1 MKEWIFLSLS
11 KAYWES
17 AKNGFSYMTKASVL
31 FKPFVLVIA
40 LVDAVVLYAVGLIFR
55 LLVIFDW
62 IGSIVDAV
70 RNKLLGT
77 MERLSQQVDSS
88 FLSFLLSPV
97 VLVLVAPIFLMSLFI
112 PKFSSNVAVN
122 FVADELSG
130 IVDGM
135 GLFREVYWIIKRC
148 VNRLFGYILKT
159 PLFMK
164 PFVAV
169 IATGYSLVLIVIG
182 FLFFI
187 LIPLDWFSQLVEK
200 SRQHILDFVHK
211 RSGGIDRSLSGFLI
225 NPVLLTV
232 LAPVFLAIILVP
244 KFTSVADSDT

>member
-1 MKEWIFLSLS
+1 MKEWVFLSLS

-17 AKNGFSYMTKASVL
+17 AKNGFSYISRAGFL
-31 FKPFVLVIA
+31 LKPFVLVIA

-62 IGSIVDAV
+62 IGGMVDAV
-70 RNKLLGT
+70 RDKLLGT
-77 MERLSQQVDSS
+77 MERLSWQVDNS

-97 VLVLVAPIFLMSLFI
+97 VLVLVAPVFLLSLFI

-130 IVDGM
+130 IMDGT
-135 GLFREVYWIIKRC
+135 GLFREIYWIIKRC
-148 VNRLFGYILKT
+148 VNRLFGYILKV
-159 PLFMK
+159 PMFMK

-169 IATGYSLVLIVIG
+169 IATGYSLVLIVVG
-182 FLFFI
+182 FLFFV
-187 LIPLDWFSQLVEK
+187 LIPLDWFSQMIEK

-211 RSGGIDRSLSGFLI
+211 RSGDIDRSLSGFLI